1 MNLTIVINLFIL
13 LSTIFNLMKDFILIL
28 DLWDI
33 KHHRHWQKAFEMIA
47 DSNCKFS
54 MLPSMIPKL
63 GTILGGNITLHGNNL
78 TLACFHGINFRSKSW
93 ALFCLNEAFIV
104 FATEAQKSQD
114 GSKCLKMFYYVG
126 KDISSF
132 LHLKNF

>member
-1 MNLTIVINLFIL
+1 MHSRAIFLFFSSANRFYIVFI
-13 LSTIFNLMKDFILIL
+13 ST

-47 DSNCKFS
+47 DCKFS
-54 MLPSMIPKL
+54 MLPSTIPKL

-93 ALFCLNEAFIV
+93 ALFSLNEAFIV
-104 FATEAQKSQD
+104 FATEAQKTQE
-114 GSKCLKMFYYVG
+114 GGKGHLYIINHCL
-126 KDISSF
+126 
-132 LHLKNF
+132 